1 MLKKEIE
8 SGLTSISNYE
18 SFSERVKETKLKI
31 WDFFISAKKDGKKIV
46 GYGAPAKGNTMLN
59 YCGIGKEIL
68 EYTVDI
74 SPHKQGMFLPGTHI
88 PIKNPDMIKETKP
101 DYVVILSWNFK
112 DEIVEQMNYIRE
124 WGGKFV
130 VLHPKIEIY

>member
-1 MLKKEIE
+1 
-8 SGLTSISNYE
+8 
-18 SFSERVKETKLKI
+18 
-31 WDFFISAKKDGKKIV
+31 
-46 GYGAPAKGNTMLN
+46 MLN
-59 YCGIGKEIL
+59 FCGIGKEIL

-130 VLHPKIEIY
+130 VLHPKIEIF